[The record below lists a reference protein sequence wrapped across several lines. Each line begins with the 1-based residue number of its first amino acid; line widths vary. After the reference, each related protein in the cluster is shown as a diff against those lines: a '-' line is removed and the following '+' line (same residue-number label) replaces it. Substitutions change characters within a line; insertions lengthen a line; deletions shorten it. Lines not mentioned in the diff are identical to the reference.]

1 MRITIIGAHGVGK
14 TNLSKKLS
22 EQLNLPVIHDV
33 VVEAFQKGF
42 EINETTPFETQFWLF
57 AKQLEVEKN
66 TINFVADKCLIDYSV
81 YADVL
86 FDDDRVKSL
95 LSEMIK
101 KNIRYDYVFYL
112 PIEFTIEDDGIRSTN
127 IEFQKKVDERY
138 LELIRD
144 WSIDHTILTGSV
156 EDRLSQA
163 MAKIANSNS

>member
-1 MRITIIGAHGVGK
+1 
-14 TNLSKKLS
+14 
-22 EQLNLPVIHDV
+22 
-33 VVEAFQKGF
+33 
-42 EINETTPFETQFWLF
+42 
-57 AKQLEVEKN
+57 
-66 TINFVADKCLIDYSV
+66 
-81 YADVL
+81 
-86 FDDDRVKSL
+86 
-95 LSEMIK
+95 MIK